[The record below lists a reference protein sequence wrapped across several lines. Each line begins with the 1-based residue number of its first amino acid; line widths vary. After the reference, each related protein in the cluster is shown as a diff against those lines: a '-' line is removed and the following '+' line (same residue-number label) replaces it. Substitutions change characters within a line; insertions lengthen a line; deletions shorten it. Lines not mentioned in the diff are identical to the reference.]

1 MRSSS
6 PNCQHRFSHRL
17 LKFNFLQWN
26 NNGILGNS
34 LFKNRDCIWGIRNP
48 NKRSEPFFGRGQK
61 LGSWVWPAL
70 RSETS
75 ATNVTFPH
83 FTQVKPLSPALF
95 FRAFFFSILQK
106 QKKTKSCYCSS
117 WHLLSLNKAQTPFH
131 WLNLNCIPKTL
142 LSFFFFGL
150 GSNFH

>member
-6 PNCQHRFSHRL
+6 PNCQHRFSHML

-26 NNGILGNS
+26 NNGILGNF

-70 RSETS
+70 RSKTS
-75 ATNVTFPH
+75 ATNVTFPTSH
-83 FTQVKPLSPALF
+83 KLSPFHLHYF
-95 FRAFFFSILQK
+95 SGLFFSILQK
-106 QKKTKSCYCSS
+106 QKKTKSCYRSS

-142 LSFFFFGL
+142 FFFFGL